1 MSEKIGSV
9 KAELKSLDMYKAKYA
24 EKPTASLER
33 IIKKQQERVLKAVL
47 QENEKKK
54 TTLGTSKLMPAQM
67 KESEVIEMMPQ
78 MPPTIIE
85 YKLTPSEMPAVE
97 ETVMMGEKVAK
108 KRSDL
113 PRLRKNVLIDIEK
126 YRSTIGIPSRTLTRM
141 KREAETGRETTVLKL
156 AKELMDKYEGK
167 YKEAMRK
174 YKGKN

>member
-24 EKPTASLER
+24 EKPTTALER

-54 TTLGTSKLMPAQM
+54 TTKLMPAQM
-67 KESEVIEMMPQ
+67 KEPEVIEMMPQ

-108 KRSDL
+108 KKGDL

-141 KREAETGRETTVLKL
+141 KREAETGRESTVLKL

-174 YKGKN
+174 SKSKN

>member
-24 EKPTASLER
+24 EKPTPALER

-47 QENEKKK
+47 QENEKNK
-54 TTLGTSKLMPAQM
+54 TSKLMPAQM
-67 KESEVIEMMPQ
+67 KEPEVIEMMPQ

-85 YKLTPSEMPAVE
+85 FTPSEMPAVE

-141 KREAETGRETTVLKL
+141 KREAETGRESTVLKL

-167 YKEAMRK
+167 YKEAMK
-174 YKGKN
+174 KSKSKNL